1 MPENTVAIP
10 PPPRPA
16 EYEGVDRST
25 GTMLIVVGAALVILG
40 LVLLANPFAAIWI
53 LGVLIGVSL
62 IVGGL
67 AEVASSKGAPGPRWP
82 SLVVGGLVII
92 AGIAAA
98 VWPDATVW
106 VLAVVAGLGLAVSG
120 AVTLIGALVG
130 GSDGRGLRLAL
141 GGVSLVI
148 GLAVLAWPD
157 ATLLVL
163 ALLIGFRTL
172 VNGVVS
178 IGIGLNIRRYAA

>member
-1 MPENTVAIP
+1 MSESAEIP

-25 GTMLIVVGAALVILG
+25 GTVLVVIGAALVLLG

-53 LGVLIGVSL
+53 LGVLIGLSL
-62 IVGGL
+62 IVGGIAEL
-67 AEVASSKGAPGPRWP
+67 AATKSTPGSRWP
-82 SLVVGGLVII
+82 GLVIGGLVIV

-98 VWPDATVW
+98 VWPGATVW
-106 VLAVVAGLGLAVSG
+106 VLAVVAGLGLVVTG
-120 AVTLIGALVG
+120 AITLIGALVG
-130 GSDGRGLRLAL
+130 GAEGRGLRLVL

-148 GLAVLAWPD
+148 GIAVLAWPD

-163 ALLIGFRTL
+163 ALLIGLRTL

-178 IGIGLNIRRYAA
+178 IGIGINIRRYAA

>member
-1 MPENTVAIP
+1 MPEDTTAIP

-25 GTMLIVVGAALVILG
+25 GTVLIVVGGALVVLG

-67 AEVASSKGAPGPRWP
+67 A
-82 SLVVGGLVII
+82 
-92 AGIAAA
+92 
-98 VWPDATVW
+98 
-106 VLAVVAGLGLAVSG
+106 
-120 AVTLIGALVG
+120 
-130 GSDGRGLRLAL
+130 
-141 GGVSLVI
+141 
-148 GLAVLAWPD
+148 VLAWPD

-163 ALLIGFRTL
+163 ALLIGLRTL

>member
-1 MPENTVAIP
+1 MSESTEIP

-25 GTMLIVVGAALVILG
+25 GTVLVVVGVALVLLG

-67 AEVASSKGAPGPRWP
+67 AELASTKGTPGPRWP
-82 SLVVGGLVII
+82 SLVVGVLVII

-98 VWPDATVW
+98 V
-106 VLAVVAGLGLAVSG
+106 
-120 AVTLIGALVG
+120 
-130 GSDGRGLRLAL
+130 
-141 GGVSLVI
+141 
-148 GLAVLAWPD
+148 WPD

-172 VNGVVS
+172 VNGVIS

>member
-1 MPENTVAIP
+1 MSESTEKP

-25 GTMLIVVGAALVILG
+25 GTVLMVVGAALVVLG

-67 AEVASSKGAPGPRWP
+67 AEVAAGRGAPGPRWP
-82 SLVVGGLVII
+82 SLLIGAVVVL

-98 VWPDATVW
+98 VWPDATVG
-106 VLAVVAGLGLAVSG
+106 VLAVVAGLDWRS
-120 AVTLIGALVG
+120 
-130 GSDGRGLRLAL
+130 
-141 GGVSLVI
+141 
-148 GLAVLAWPD
+148 
-157 ATLLVL
+157 
-163 ALLIGFRTL
+163 
-172 VNGVVS
+172 
-178 IGIGLNIRRYAA
+178 AARSP

>member
-1 MPENTVAIP
+1 VAESTEIP
-10 PPPRPA
+10 PPPQPA

-25 GTMLIVVGAALVILG
+25 GTVLVAVGVALVILG

-62 IVGGL
+62 IIGGL
-67 AEVASSKGAPGPRWP
+67 AEMASSRGTPGPHWP
-82 SLVVGGLVII
+82 SLVIGGLVIV
-92 AGIAAA
+92 AGVAAA

-106 VLAVVAGLGLAVSG
+106 VLAVVAGLGLAISG
-120 AVTLIGALVG
+120 AVALIGALVG
-130 GSDGRGLRLAL
+130 GEDGRGLRLVL

-163 ALLIGFRTL
+163 AILIGLRTL
-172 VNGVVS
+172 INGLVS
-178 IGIGLNIRRYAA
+178 IGIGINIRRHAA

>member
-1 MPENTVAIP
+1 M
-10 PPPRPA
+10 
-16 EYEGVDRST
+16 
-25 GTMLIVVGAALVILG
+25 
-40 LVLLANPFAAIWI
+40 
-53 LGVLIGVSL
+53 SL

-92 AGIAAA
+92 AGIAAT

-106 VLAVVAGLGLAVSG
+106 VLAIIYGLGLAVSG

-130 GSDGRGLRLAL
+130 GSDGRVPRLAL
-141 GGVSLVI
+141 GGVSLVV

-172 VNGVVS
+172 VNGAIS
-178 IGIGLNIRRYAA
+178 IGIGINIRRYAA

>member
-1 MPENTVAIP
+1 
-10 PPPRPA
+10 
-16 EYEGVDRST
+16 VDRST
-25 GTMLIVVGAALVILG
+25 GTVLVVVGVALVLLG

-67 AEVASSKGAPGPRWP
+67 AELASTKGTPGPRWP
-82 SLVVGGLVII
+82 SLVVGVLVII

-106 VLAVVAGLGLAVSG
+106 ALAVVAGLGLAITG
-120 AVTLIGALVG
+120 AVTLIGAIVG
-130 GSDGRGLRLAL
+130 GPDGRGLRLAL

-148 GLAVLAWPD
+148 GVAVLAWPD

-172 VNGVVS
+172 VNGVIS

>member
-1 MPENTVAIP
+1 MSESTEIP

-25 GTMLIVVGAALVILG
+25 GTVLMVVGAALVVLG

-53 LGVLIGVSL
+53 LGVLIGISL
-62 IVGGL
+62 VIGGL
-67 AEVASSKGAPGPRWP
+67 AEVAAGRGAPGPRWP
-82 SLVVGGLVII
+82 SLLIGAVVII
-92 AGIAAA
+92 AGLAAA
-98 VWPDATVW
+98 IWPDATVW
-106 VLAVVAGLGLAVSG
+106 VLAVVAGLALAVSG

-130 GSDGRGLRLAL
+130 HPDGRGLRLVL

-157 ATLLVL
+157 ATLLVV
-163 ALLIGFRTL
+163 ALLIGLRTL

>member
-1 MPENTVAIP
+1 MSDSTEIP

-25 GTMLIVVGAALVILG
+25 GTVLVVVGVALVLLG

-67 AEVASSKGAPGPRWP
+67 AELASTKGTPGPRWP
-82 SLVVGGLVII
+82 SLVVGVLVII

-98 VWPDATVW
+98 V
-106 VLAVVAGLGLAVSG
+106 
-120 AVTLIGALVG
+120 
-130 GSDGRGLRLAL
+130 
-141 GGVSLVI
+141 
-148 GLAVLAWPD
+148 WPD

-172 VNGVVS
+172 VNGVIS